1 MNKIMQIVKSKKL
14 ASLLAITFLMVAF
27 MLFRTFVI
35 TQLDHTHISD
45 SNDCSVCITIQ
56 NIEYLFS
63 RMDFATKIVM
73 LLALALFESRLV
85 NEKLE
90 FSFQESL
97 VKLKIRMNN

>member
-1 MNKIMQIVKSKKL
+1 MNKIIQIVKSKKI
-14 ASLLAITFLMVAF
+14 ASLLAIAFLMVAF

-35 TQLDHTHISD
+35 IQVDHSHLND
-45 SNDCSVCITIQ
+45 SNGCSVCITIQ

-63 RMDFATKIVM
+63 RMDLATKMVV
-73 LLALALFESRLV
+73 LLIAALLESHLR
-85 NEKLE
+85 NERSE